1 MREVVNQYIHLWK
14 IVVFLSNYPVCV
26 CVCVCVCVWYSI
38 VFRKTQLERRQFN
51 FEIVNFPF
59 LDGDI
64 VRCIYIA
71 ANLFC

>member
-1 MREVVNQYIHLWK
+1 MSQYIHLT
-14 IVVFLSNYPVCV
+14 NYPMCV
-26 CVCVCVCVWYSI
+26 YSI
-38 VFRKTQLERRQFN
+38 ASYFVKKKNSQKGENVN
-51 FEIVNFPF
+51 FETVNFPF